1 MIVDWPDISYPRA
14 SGTDF
19 SETIFLFGDSLM
31 KLQVLAVVS
40 LALSAACGRATVEN
54 SSLSSDDFSIRV
66 LGIEMGSCTQD
77 ELKQFVAGEKVPAI
91 SDKLPADQQKE
102 LRVKF
107 GRVIRISSSRIE
119 EALKSE
125 AGNEARSLLKV
136 IFPSS
141 FNEEFVNATF
151 SKSVADDSF
160 TLLEFVSLYPEKQ
173 LRVNGLAFVSKKD
186 ALEKALI
193 KLEQDFAD

>member
-1 MIVDWPDISYPRA
+1 
-14 SGTDF
+14 
-19 SETIFLFGDSLM
+19 M
-31 KLQVLAVVS
+31 KLQLLAVVS

-54 SSLSSDDFSIRV
+54 SNLSSDDFSIRV

-77 ELKQFVAGEKVPAI
+77 ELKRFVAGEKVPAI

-107 GRVIRISSSRIE
+107 GRVIRISSSRIS

-125 AGNEARSLLKV
+125 AGNEARALLKV

-141 FNEEFVNATF
+141 YNEEFVNSTF
-151 SKSVADDSF
+151 SKSVADDTF

-173 LRVNGLAFVSKKD
+173 LKVNGLAFVSKKD